1 MPESRPVSEASGGR
15 AEVPYPPGVE
25 AVFEVVR
32 RLRAPDGCPWD
43 REQTHESLRPYLLE
57 ETYELL
63 EAIDA
68 RDDEK
73 LREELG
79 DVLLQVAMHAQ
90 IASDEDR
97 FDIAAVSEG
106 EAAKMVARHPHV
118 FGDREVSDAGDVLR
132 NWEQDKIRQAE
143 REGRGEESVVDRVPR
158 TLPALAWAL
167 GIQKRAAR
175 VGFDYGDATAAADG
189 FAEEVRELAVAGE
202 QEEVFHEIGDLL
214 FALVSVARKRRVNPE
229 DALRAAG
236 QRFIARFKTVE
247 GMARERGLKLGDLEP
262 AALEA
267 LWAESC

>member
-1 MPESRPVSEASGGR
+1 VPESTPVSDKPYSSGL
-15 AEVPYPPGVE
+15 P

-32 RLRAPDGCPWD
+32 RLRAADGCPWD

-63 EAIDA
+63 EAIDSG
-68 RDDEK
+68 DESK

-90 IASDEDR
+90 IAEDEGR
-97 FDIAAVSEG
+97 FDAAAISEQ

-118 FGDREVSDAGDVLR
+118 FGDRQVRDAEDVLR
-132 NWEQDKIRQAE
+132 NWERDKIASAVRD
-143 REGRGEESVVDRVPR
+143 GRPSESPVDKVPV
-158 TLPALAWAL
+158 TLPALAWSL

-175 VGFDYGDATAAADG
+175 VGFDYGDAESAAAG
-189 FAEEVRELAVAGE
+189 VAEEAAELAAAVSQDEVFREL
-202 QEEVFHEIGDLL
+202 GDLL
-214 FALVSVARKRRVNPE
+214 FALVNVARKRKVNPE

-236 QRFIARFKTVE
+236 RRFIERFKTME
-247 GMARERGLKLGDLEP
+247 TLAGERGVVLGSLEP

-267 LWAESC
+267 LWTESA

>member
-1 MPESRPVSEASGGR
+1 VSDQ
-15 AEVPYPPGVE
+15 PYPPGLP

-32 RLRAPDGCPWD
+32 RLRAADGCPWD

-63 EAIDA
+63 EAIDSG
-68 RDDEK
+68 DESK

-90 IASDEDR
+90 IAADEGR
-97 FDIAAVSEG
+97 FDASEISEQ

-118 FGDREVSDAGDVLR
+118 FGDREVRDAEDVLR
-132 NWEQDKIRQAE
+132 NWERDKLATAASKGLP
-143 REGRGEESVVDRVPR
+143 RESPVDKVPA
-158 TLPALAWAL
+158 TLPALAWSL

-175 VGFDYGDATAAADG
+175 VGFDYGDAAIAAAG
-189 FAEEVRELAVAGE
+189 VAEEAAELAAATS
-202 QEEVFHEIGDLL
+202 QDEVFREFGDLL
-214 FALVSVARKRRVNPE
+214 FALVNVARKRKVNPE

-236 QRFIARFKTVE
+236 RRFIQRFKAME
-247 GMARERGLKLGDLEP
+247 ALAGERGVDLASMEA

-267 LWAESC
+267 LWAESA